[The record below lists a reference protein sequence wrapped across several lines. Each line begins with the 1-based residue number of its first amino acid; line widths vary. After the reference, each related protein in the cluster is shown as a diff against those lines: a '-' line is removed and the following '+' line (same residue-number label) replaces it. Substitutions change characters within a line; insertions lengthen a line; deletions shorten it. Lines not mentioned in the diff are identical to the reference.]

1 LTRHRKFARLARLV
15 GSRPLALGHLELLWI
30 VAYENG
36 DDLLGDA
43 GDVEH
48 LAEWA
53 GEGGVLA
60 TALVESGF
68 VDESPEGLKVHDL
81 WDHAPEYVQR
91 RASREAERKKTG
103 KTISDLRRE
112 AASKR
117 WANVKQADATGVQAT
132 AVCNANGA
140 TPSTQHPAPSTQQKQ
155 LIHGTPEEAPASV
168 PPAPPKEVRGRKR
181 DPVLDAL
188 VASLAAI
195 YAEVKSEAMPA
206 PKGSAYGD
214 LQAVR
219 AALADDEELKRRWG
233 LFVADSYWPIKNL
246 NRFREAFTHPKYSPP
261 KARATALRSIP
272 EFR

>member
-117 WANVKQADATGVQAT
+117 WANVKQADATGVQVP

-140 TPSTQHPAPSTQQKQ
+140 TPSTQHPAPSTEK
-155 LIHGTPEEAPASV
+155 INYETPAEAPSLV
-168 PPAPPKEVRGRKR
+168 PSPKSKARGRKT
-181 DPVLDAL
+181 DLAFDSL
-188 VASLAAI
+188 VTDLATSYGEI
-195 YAEVKSEAMPA
+195 KSEAMPTPTGA
-206 PKGSAYGD
+206 AYGD
-214 LQAVR
+214 LRAVR
-219 AALADDEELKRRWG
+219 ASLADDEELKRRWR
-233 LFVADSYWPIKNL
+233 LFLADTYWPIKSL
-246 NRFREAFTHPKYSPP
+246 NRFRVAFTHPKY
-261 KARATALRSIP
+261 ARRPLAPVVGLQRIP